1 MSSVKFRDSDG
12 NVYYLNMAD
21 GVGSEADPFVGPG
34 DATAVNLPVYVTQSG
49 DGTAQE
55 VYVTGCLMVK
65 DCTGVSGIVQG
76 LLVTGDASSPLY
88 IHDGGNSLTVDNTS
102 GSPLYID
109 NTSGSP
115 LYITDTT
122 TGSPAYSSGNPL
134 YVDQPL
140 GRSMRIRHIT
150 QNPVAGHNGDYTN
163 GDYER
168 EYTRSSA
175 QTIFNTSGT
184 TKFNTPG
191 TAGASSPNDYPHTKY
206 IVKAPTSNNVAI
218 WIGAQS
224 SAAAV
229 SGDRAFPMYPGESH
243 EFHSANLDYHYGITD
258 VGGHANNS
266 LYIFKD

>member
-34 DATAVNLPVYVTQSG
+34 DATAVNLPVYVTQ
-49 DGTAQE
+49 
-55 VYVTGCLMVK
+55 TGE
-65 DCTGVSGIVQG
+65 
-76 LLVTGDASSPLY
+76 ASKPLY

-115 LYITDTT
+115 LYITDQS
-122 TGSPAYSSGNPL
+122 GNLAYSSGNPL